1 MSGKK
6 RLAYLVTFILIS
18 IAVLSPLSLPTPRSS
33 DFMGFS
39 ASRVASNI
47 EYISKEPHSIEHSEA
62 RSRVRDYIASR
73 LSGMGLTPHYHHYDS
88 VINRFGD
95 AMDIANLYTK
105 VEPLA
110 GTADSYILFVA
121 HMDSR
126 FKTKVKD
133 KYVYSYGA
141 ADDGYGVAVILE
153 LMNNLLNLSRNR
165 SEWRQGIKILFTD
178 SEESG
183 LEGMKSALK
192 YDPHVFENVNLVINI
207 EARGVRGPAL
217 LFETSPGNSKLMELY
232 KEAKH
237 PYTYSM
243 TSVIYNILPNSTDFS
258 CVSKDIPGFN
268 FSVIDNLNYYHTDLD
283 NYDNIS
289 LRSIQHYGEQIL
301 PIVKSYLV
309 NNSYG
314 DMKAFASE
322 EDLFFFT
329 VPHIGIFSFKNSLLI
344 TLQYISLVVI
354 MLSTL
359 LFIAQ
364 RRASMKNILKVTAIN
379 LLLLIVGAAAGYGI
393 SQLLAHIF
401 GVKFSPVNLT
411 YIKGEYII
419 ILSVLL
425 LLYIMY
431 VNIYRRFVKEGRSC
445 SNIDFLSSGALLV
458 TTVSIVSFYV
468 LGDSTLFWLPA
479 VISSLALLLN
489 MFTFNKHTN
498 YIGWCINLLYLLPLF
513 YCLVMAVTIGALM
526 LFIPLFLLYIAIQ
539 VPLSRQYY
547 R

>member
-6 RLAYLVTFILIS
+6 RLIYLGTFILIS
-18 IAVLSPLSLPTPRSS
+18 IAVLSPLSLPAPKSS
-33 DFMGFS
+33 DSVKFS
-39 ASRVASNI
+39 AERAASNI
-47 EYISKEPHSIEHSEA
+47 EYISKEPHSIEHPQA
-62 RSRVRDYIASR
+62 RAKVRDYIASR
-73 LSGMGLTPHYHHYDS
+73 VSGMGLTPHYHHYDS

-105 VEPLA
+105 VEPLD
-110 GTADSYILFVA
+110 GTSDSYILFVA

-133 KYVYSYGA
+133 RYVYSYGA
-141 ADDGYGVAVILE
+141 ADDGYGVAIILE
-153 LMNNLLNLSRNR
+153 LMNNLLKNRN
-165 SEWRQGIKILFTD
+165 EWKQGVKILFTD

-192 YDPHVFENVNLVINI
+192 YDAHVFENVNLVVNI

-301 PIVKSYLV
+301 PITRSYLV
-309 NNSYG
+309 NSSYG
-314 DMKAFASE
+314 DMKAFDSD

-329 VPHIGIFSFKNSLLI
+329 VPHIGMFSFKNSLLI
-344 TLQYISLVVI
+344 TMLYISLAAI
-354 MLSTL
+354 LLSIL

-364 RRASMKNILKVTAIN
+364 RRASIKKILKITAIN

-393 SQLLAHIF
+393 SQLLAYIS
-401 GVKFSPVNLT
+401 GVEFNPVNLT
-411 YIKGEYII
+411 YIEGEYII
-419 ILSVLL
+419 VLSVLL
-425 LLYIMY
+425 LLYIAY
-431 VNIYRRFVKEGRSC
+431 TAIYRRFIKGGRSY
-445 SNIDFLSSGALLV
+445 SNIDFLSSGALLI
-458 TTVSIVSFYV
+458 TAVSIASFYV
-468 LGDSTLFWLPA
+468 LGDATLFWLPA
-479 VISSLALLLN
+479 VVSSLALLLN
-489 MFTFNKHTN
+489 LFTFYRYTN
-498 YIGWCINLLYLLPLF
+498 YIGWSVNLLYLLPLF

-539 VPLSRQYY
+539 VPLSRQSY